1 MGHLDQ
7 LKERL
12 KQCRAEKRFCHANI
26 DACNEVLQRISAN
39 NPAYMSHYY
48 EKNEHKDRLVAL
60 MKEENKL
67 LEKIESLT

>member
-12 KQCRAEKRFCHANI
+12 KECRQEKRLCHSNI
-26 DACNEVLQRISAN
+26 EACNDILKRT
-39 NPAYMSHYY
+39 PADSSSYMKHYY

>member
-12 KQCRAEKRFCHANI
+12 KECRQEKRLCHANI

-48 EKNEHKDRLVAL
+48 EKNEYRDRLVVL
-60 MKEENKL
+60 MKEETEL
-67 LEKIESLT
+67 LKKIESLT